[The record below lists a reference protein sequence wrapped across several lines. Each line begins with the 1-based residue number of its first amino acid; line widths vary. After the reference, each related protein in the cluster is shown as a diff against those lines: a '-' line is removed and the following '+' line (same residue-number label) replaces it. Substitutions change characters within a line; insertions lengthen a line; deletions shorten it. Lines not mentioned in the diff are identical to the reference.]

1 MNILYLIGNGF
12 DLAQGLKTKYTD
24 FYPYYIGRTVY
35 NPAVRKMLEDIGK
48 DFYTWADLELRLG
61 QYSAEI
67 EKDDFDDVYYD
78 LSDCL
83 QEYLKKE
90 TSTHVFSDEDIK
102 KIGSDLI
109 DPVKYLTGRDQAVI
123 DSMLD
128 SDSNHHISVISFN
141 YTDVLDKA
149 LPMKGIIG
157 ARRRSNVFFDDIFH
171 VHGTL
176 GSTIILGV
184 NDSSQI
190 ANGEFVRDE
199 DVKDLLVK
207 PQANDAIRSIDV
219 LYCQRLIE
227 LADIIFLYGLSIG
240 ETDRLWWQLI
250 GKRMLVN
257 DTARVVIFKYEDI
270 QIDPTKGQ
278 KLGSKRRKVINDFMD
293 KMGLPDE
300 SNIRERIY
308 VSFDQSFMTLK

>member
-1 MNILYLIGNGF
+1 MGG
-12 DLAQGLKTKYTD
+12 
-24 FYPYYIGRTVY
+24 
-35 NPAVRKMLEDIGK
+35 
-48 DFYTWADLELRLG
+48 
-61 QYSAEI
+61 
-67 EKDDFDDVYYD
+67 
-78 LSDCL
+78 
-83 QEYLKKE
+83 
-90 TSTHVFSDEDIK
+90 
-102 KIGSDLI
+102 
-109 DPVKYLTGRDQAVI
+109 
-123 DSMLD
+123 
-128 SDSNHHISVISFN
+128 
-141 YTDVLDKA
+141 
-149 LPMKGIIG
+149 
-157 ARRRSNVFFDDIFH
+157 
-171 VHGTL
+171 
-176 GSTIILGV
+176 TIILGV

-190 ANGEFVRDE
+190 ANGEFVFDE

-207 PQANDAIRSIDV
+207 PQANDAIRSINV

-270 QIDPTKGQ
+270 HIDPTKGQ

-293 KMGLPDE
+293 KMGLSDE